1 MILESDAKFEEK
13 LTCGLW
19 NNMRNLAN
27 FHQSTSKSQNWDFN
41 GVFFVQSWKY
51 MSLKLTREL
60 FVMTIKNDTKT
71 EEELTCE
78 FKINMRNLTNF
89 DPSTQKSQKFAL
101 PLTKVYNVWAKNVQ
115 GSYVWWHWILIQNLK
130 ENWLLLSIMSR
141 GIWEIWTR
149 VLESQNLDFDGILL
163 SKVDNVLA

>member
-1 MILESDAKFEEK
+1 MTRIWRILIWALKSLKNLPFDWCFTVMLDQKSREESSFMILESDAKFDEK

-27 FHQSTSKSQNWDFN
+27 FHQSTSKSENWDFN

-51 MSLKLTREL
+51 MRLKLAREL
-60 FVMTIKNDTKT
+60 FFITMKNDTKT

-130 ENWLLLSIMSR
+130 EN
-141 GIWEIWTR
+141 
-149 VLESQNLDFDGILL
+149 
-163 SKVDNVLA
+163 

>member
-1 MILESDAKFEEK
+1 MILEIDAKFEEK

-27 FHQSTSKSQNWDFN
+27 FHQSTSKSENWDFN
-41 GVFFVQSWKY
+41 GGFFVQSWKY
-51 MSLKLTREL
+51 MRLKLTREL
-60 FVMTIKNDTKT
+60 FVITMKNDTKT

-101 PLTKVYNVWAKNVQ
+101 
-115 GSYVWWHWILIQNLK
+115 
-130 ENWLLLSIMSR
+130 
-141 GIWEIWTR
+141 
-149 VLESQNLDFDGILL
+149 
-163 SKVDNVLA
+163 

>member
-1 MILESDAKFEEK
+1 MILEIDAKFEEK

-27 FHQSTSKSQNWDFN
+27 FHQSTSKSENWDFN
-41 GVFFVQSWKY
+41 GGFFVQSWKY
-51 MSLKLTREL
+51 MRLKLTREL
-60 FVMTIKNDTKT
+60 FVITMKNDTKT

-130 ENWLLLSIMSR
+130 EN
-141 GIWEIWTR
+141 
-149 VLESQNLDFDGILL
+149 
-163 SKVDNVLA
+163 